1 MYIEGGPAYKWHQEH
16 FGHQSKVGFK
26 DVIPTFKG
34 EKFDLYHDLP
44 KDYPAQFSWDDSG
57 SGLQQ
62 QAERGLRRRHVPAG
76 FRAWPGGRHCAQ
88 RLADR
93 HLHRRLALLMGQ
105 PGKQAVVASLAAKG
119 KLEVGKI
126 RDVELL
132 GYKGKL
138 KWTQDEAGLK
148 VEMPEE
154 KPSDHAVTLKV
165 VLG

>member
-1 MYIEGGPAYKWHQEH
+1 
-16 FGHQSKVGFK
+16 
-26 DVIPTFKG
+26 
-34 EKFDLYHDLP
+34 
-44 KDYPAQFSWDDSG
+44 
-57 SGLQQ
+57 
-62 QAERGLRRRHVPAG
+62 
-76 FRAWPGGRHCAQ
+76 
-88 RLADR
+88 
-93 HLHRRLALLMGQ
+93 MGQ

-119 KLEVGKI
+119 KLDVGKI
-126 RDVELL
+126 RNVELL